1 MKNSVW
7 NKLTHEPEDKKQ
19 INTLFGLI
27 IIGLVFVALVYIPF
41 VLL

>member
-19 INTLFGLI
+19 INTFYGLI

>member
-1 MKNSVW
+1 MKNLVW
-7 NKLTHEPEDKKQ
+7 NNLTQEPEDKKQ
-19 INTLFGLI
+19 INTFYGLL